1 MVSLPKVIQKYSDEL
16 PSSPAIF
23 LVGGAVRDA
32 LLSKENKD
40 IDFVCGGD
48 ARADAMAFANRTKGD
63 FFMLDEKRNTCR
75 VILHDAQLGRLVFDF
90 AQQRGQSLEEDLAA
104 RDFTINAMALPLAG
118 SGGLIDPLKGARDL
132 QAKVLN
138 PCAESS
144 FRDDPL
150 RVIRAIRYAT
160 AYNLIISA
168 NTLSSL
174 KAAIPALEGVSKERK
189 RDEVFKILEL
199 PNPWVSF
206 HLMHTLS
213 MLEPVGFPAGI
224 DFNRAFARLKMLRR
238 FLAYLVG
245 EDDKSMNDDMVSAS
259 FLTAFKPLRQKL
271 RSVFLLTNSSDR
283 TMIGLDGLA
292 AILWGQNLKAAE
304 KTTREFLLSNDET
317 GHCLSMINHRE
328 VLSELV
334 KSGGVIDDRQVF
346 HYFNRLGPSGLNLVF
361 LQLAELASVTSAELN
376 DREWLNAL
384 SVGQILL
391 DTWVHRPEVVHPR
404 LILSGRDLMFEFDLT
419 QGPLIGQLLDGL
431 REEQAAGAIKTRE
444 EAKEWVEQ
452 KLTMRSIGK

>member
-1 MVSLPKVIQKYSDEL
+1 MVSLPKVINQYQNDL
-16 PSSPAIF
+16 PKASAIY

-40 IDFVCGGD
+40 IDFVCAGD
-48 ARADAMAFANRTKGD
+48 ARADAMAFANRTRGD

-75 VILHDAQLGRLVFDF
+75 VILHDTQRGRLVFDF

-104 RDFTINAMALPLAG
+104 RDFTINAMALPLTG

-132 QAKVLN
+132 KAKALN

-160 AYNLIISA
+160 AYNLTISA

-174 KAAIPALEGVSKERK
+174 KAAIPGLEGVSKERK

-199 PNPWVSF
+199 PNSWVSF
-206 HLMHTLS
+206 QLMRTLG
-213 MLEPVGFPAGI
+213 MLEPVGFTAGI
-224 DFNRAFARLKMLRR
+224 DFDRAFTRLKMLRR
-238 FLAYLVG
+238 FLSYLVG
-245 EDDKSMNDDMVSAS
+245 EDDSTINDNMVSAS
-259 FLTAFKPLRQKL
+259 FLTAFKPIRQKL
-271 RSVFLLTNSSDR
+271 GSVFSQANSADR

-292 AILWGQNLKAAE
+292 AILWGQNQKVVE
-304 KTTREFLLSNDET
+304 KTTRELVLSNDEA
-317 GHCLSMINHRE
+317 GHCLSMIDHRDSF
-328 VLSELV
+328 SELI
-334 KSGGVIDDRQVF
+334 KSGGVIDDRQVY
-346 HYFNRLGPSGLNLVF
+346 HYFNRMGPSGLNLVF
-361 LQLAELASVTSAELN
+361 LQLAELAGVPSAELN

-391 DTWVHRPEVVHPR
+391 DAWVHRPEVVHPK
-404 LILSGRDLMFEFDLT
+404 LILSGRDLMFEFDLS

-431 REEQAAGAIKTRE
+431 REEQAAGVIRKRE

-452 KLTMRSIGK
+452 KLTLRSIGK